1 MKPKVKK
8 IIGNICYPLA
18 VVLLIFGVWAAAAY
32 AKGVTLILPTPAQA
46 FHELFAYVQT
56 SVFWRALANSLW
68 RSFYSFLISFALGLA
83 FALLSRFSEA
93 ADRLVR
99 PLMAIVRAVPT
110 MAIIFILVI
119 WFSRTLAP
127 VVIAVIVICP
137 TLYSAFL
144 SAILSVDPKLH
155 EMSKVYGVKKRDML
169 LKLYE
174 PNVAPALFEG
184 AAGGFSL
191 NIKLIIAAE
200 ALAST
205 RFSLGGL
212 MQNAKINLEMEK
224 LFAVTVAAIVLS
236 VLCEW
241 IIRLIGR
248 AIVRWK

>member
-1 MKPKVKK
+1 
-8 IIGNICYPLA
+8 
-18 VVLLIFGVWAAAAY
+18 
-32 AKGVTLILPTPAQA
+32 
-46 FHELFAYVQT
+46 
-56 SVFWRALANSLW
+56 
-68 RSFYSFLISFALGLA
+68 
-83 FALLSRFSEA
+83 
-93 ADRLVR
+93 
-99 PLMAIVRAVPT
+99 
-110 MAIIFILVI
+110 
-119 WFSRTLAP
+119 
-127 VVIAVIVICP
+127 
-137 TLYSAFL
+137 
-144 SAILSVDPKLH
+144 
-155 EMSKVYGVKKRDML
+155 MSKVYGVKKRDML
-169 LKLYE
+169 LKLYV

>member
-127 VVIAVIVICP
+127 WSSRSSSSVPRCIPRFFPPFCP
-137 TLYSAFL
+137 S
-144 SAILSVDPKLH
+144 I
-155 EMSKVYGVKKRDML
+155 R
-169 LKLYE
+169 
-174 PNVAPALFEG
+174 NC
-184 AAGGFSL
+184 
-191 NIKLIIAAE
+191 
-200 ALAST
+200 T
-205 RFSLGGL
+205 R
-212 MQNAKINLEMEK
+212 
-224 LFAVTVAAIVLS
+224 
-236 VLCEW
+236 
-241 IIRLIGR
+241 
-248 AIVRWK
+248 

>member
-56 SVFWRALANSLW
+56 SVFWCALANSLW

-99 PLMAIVRAVPT
+99 PLMAI
-110 MAIIFILVI
+110 
-119 WFSRTLAP
+119 AP

-169 LKLYE
+169 LKLYV